1 MFGFCCAQAGKVH
14 FSYVYGMGALGCVA
28 LWALLN
34 LMAGARARYEA
45 AAPGTAGTGGGGIS
59 LALTAS
65 TLGYCLLPLTA
76 LAFVAILMR
85 LTYAN
90 ALLHCFIPFIC
101 VV

>member
-1 MFGFCCAQAGKVH
+1 MCCGAQAGKVH

-45 AAPGTAGTGGGGIS
+45 TNATDGGGGGIT

-76 LAFVAILMR
+76 LAFIAIFMR
-85 LTYAN
+85 LTYAQ
-90 ALLHCFIPFIC
+90 CS
-101 VV
+101 